1 MFELIMKALM
11 VASGVAIFFA
21 LGALFA
27 DYLESVSYRKRNK
40 GKGNDH
46 V

>member
-1 MFELIMKALM
+1 MFELLMKALM
-11 VASGVAIFFA
+11 VASGVAILFG

-40 GKGNDH
+40 GK
-46 V
+46 